1 MPLKGIPSSLTPEL
15 LYAIARMGHGD
26 RLVIADSN
34 FPSDSIASHGIVKI
48 PIRVHGSTSS
58 LLHDILQLFP
68 LDSYDPQGICVM
80 DRVPQDKER
89 DLDVPAY
96 AAIAR
101 ECQRPVEQLTYLERY
116 QFYELAKQSFC
127 VIQTDD
133 STLYANV
140 IISKGVIGP

>member
-15 LYAIARMGHGD
+15 LYAMARMGHGD
-26 RLVIADSN
+26 KLVIADSN
-34 FPSDSIASHGIVKI
+34 FPSDYISSHGIVKI
-48 PIRVHGSTSS
+48 PIRVHGSTAS

-68 LDSYDPQGICVM
+68 LDTYDLNGVCVM

-89 DLDVPAY
+89 GLEVPAY
-96 AAIAR
+96 AAIAN
-101 ECQRPVEQLTYLERY
+101 ECGRPVEELSYLERY
-116 QFYELAKQSFC
+116 EFYELAKKSFC

-140 IISKGVIGP
+140 IISKGVIG